1 MIKMPLEETESILII
16 QKLGWNEIFC
26 ALSIW
31 SWSYQTYIK
40 KKKKKIEER
49 RLEIPNLKQG
59 KKKPDPQI

>member
-1 MIKMPLEETESILII
+1 MKPDILCFEYL
-16 QKLGWNEIFC
+16 KLK
-26 ALSIW
+26 LPDL
-31 SWSYQTYIK
+31 Y